1 MQNALS
7 ATPDGYTIGEMS
19 ADTLPFIAQ
28 GRTPFQLDDMQ
39 GICQLMDE
47 PEVLFV
53 NAIDDRFPDWDH
65 FKKYAAGNR
74 TTIATAGA
82 GGMAEKA
89 SPQFKL
95 VGLNVANV
103 PEIKPIKKYTAIQGR
118 PVDAIVGAA
127 EKSNKEGYTGC
138 LHQA

>member
-53 NAIDDRFPDWDH
+53 NAKDDRFPDWDH
-65 FKKYAAGNR
+65 FKKYDAGNR
-74 TTIATAGA
+74 TTRSEEHTSELQSLMSITY
-82 GGMAEKA
+82 
-89 SPQFKL
+89 SL
-95 VGLNVANV
+95 YILN
-103 PEIKPIKKYTAIQGR
+103 K
-118 PVDAIVGAA
+118 
-127 EKSNKEGYTGC
+127 
-138 LHQA
+138 

>member
-7 ATPDGYTIGEMS
+7 ATPDGYTIGEMA

-28 GRTPFQLDDMQ
+28 GRTPFQLEDMQ

-53 NAIDDRFPDWDH
+53 NAKDDRFPDWDH

-74 TTIATAGA
+74 PTIATAGA
-82 GGMAEKA
+82 GGMAA
-89 SPQFKL
+89 IPITQFKH

-103 PEIKPIKKYTAIQGR
+103 PENKPSQRYAARPGQHKSDQKRVRKTGGSLGKK
-118 PVDAIVGAA
+118 
-127 EKSNKEGYTGC
+127 
-138 LHQA
+138 